1 VKVHEAVARALR
13 DNGVDTMFG
22 LLGDANMR
30 YITDYIDLEGGRYIG
45 AVDERGAVM
54 MAQGYARVGNRL
66 GVASITH
73 GPAVTNALTSLTEA
87 ARSRT
92 PIVVFTG
99 DTPAVRGHLQHI
111 DLPGLVAPTGALYQR
126 VHNPSEVFDAV
137 ATAARSALI
146 ARLPVLLD
154 VPVDLLGADV
164 DDIGTRVRAARA
176 HATSPGEDALDRAL
190 GVIASARRP
199 LVLAG
204 RGAVVAE
211 ARKELR
217 LLADILGAPVATTLL
232 AHDFFRGEPF
242 NLGVLGTL
250 AQPPAVEILAESD
263 CVIAFGAGLNRFTA
277 AEGSAFVGKTVVHV
291 DTDPAAFD
299 TFTAVDAQ
307 VLGDART
314 TAIIM
319 IEQLRAADHRPSAF
333 RSDDMARRIGD
344 HHPRSGYTDAGS
356 KTELDVRSAMIRLD
370 ELLPRDRIVVTDV
383 GRFVGAPWSFVHVQ
397 NPLDFTHSAAFGS
410 IGLGTAMGV
419 GAAAAHPDR
428 LTLTVAGD
436 GGAMMG
442 IVEFRTA
449 VRHRLPL
456 LLVVVNDGG
465 YGAEWT
471 KLRAHG
477 VDPRHALIEWPDL
490 ADVGRA
496 LGGHGLTVHTLAD
509 LEPIADHVA
518 NVQLPLL
525 VDLRVD
531 PAVDIGLLA

>member
-1 VKVHEAVARALR
+1 MPGDRRRIRIAAGSGDSDIRQLPDPPVRPNQRDDLFRSRDHRVRVVIGAAGDRRPDPHRHTGRGRTGHRRVPEGRRSRRNRHRGNRAIDQPGGGGQFRTDFHTDAPGELVKVHAAVARALR

-30 YITDYIDLEGGRYIG
+30 YISDYIDLEGGRYIG

-92 PIVVFTG
+92 PIVVLTG
-99 DTPAVRGHLQHI
+99 APPAVRGHLQHI
-111 DLPGLVAPTGALYQR
+111 DLPGLVAPTGAAYQR

-146 ARLPVLLD
+146 TRRPVLLD

-164 DDIGTRVRAARA
+164 DDSGTRARAARA

-204 RGAVVAE
+204 RGAVSAQ
-211 ARKELR
+211 ARKELL
-217 LLADILGAPVATTLL
+217 LLADTLGAPVATTLL

-299 TFTAVDAQ
+299 TFTAVAAQ

-314 TAIIM
+314 TPIIM

-344 HHPRSGYTDAGS
+344 HHPRSGYTAAGR
-356 KTELDVRSAMIRLD
+356 KTAR
-370 ELLPRDRIVVTDV
+370 
-383 GRFVGAPWSFVHVQ
+383 GRPPQ
-397 NPLDFTHSAAFGS
+397 
-410 IGLGTAMGV
+410 
-419 GAAAAHPDR
+419 
-428 LTLTVAGD
+428 
-436 GGAMMG
+436 
-442 IVEFRTA
+442 
-449 VRHRLPL
+449 
-456 LLVVVNDGG
+456 
-465 YGAEWT
+465 
-471 KLRAHG
+471 
-477 VDPRHALIEWPDL
+477 
-490 ADVGRA
+490 
-496 LGGHGLTVHTLAD
+496 
-509 LEPIADHVA
+509 
-518 NVQLPLL
+518 
-525 VDLRVD
+525 
-531 PAVDIGLLA
+531 

>member
-1 VKVHEAVARALR
+1 VKVHTAVARALR
-13 DNGVDTMFG
+13 DNGVDTLFG
-22 LLGDANMR
+22 VLGDANLR
-30 YITDYIDLEGGRYIG
+30 YITDYIDLAGGRYIG

-92 PIVVFTG
+92 PIVVLTG
-99 DTPAVRGHLQHI
+99 DTPALRGHLQHI

-137 ATAARSALI
+137 AIAARSALI
-146 ARLPVLLD
+146 TRRPVLLD
-154 VPVDLLGADV
+154 VPVDLLSADAEQ
-164 DDIGTRVRAARA
+164 IGSPARPAPA
-176 HATSPGEDALDRAL
+176 HTTSPGEDALDRAL

-204 RGAVVAE
+204 RGAVLAQ
-211 ARKELR
+211 ARKELL
-217 LLADILGAPVATTLL
+217 LLADTLGAPVATTLL

-242 NLGVLGTL
+242 NLGVLGTV

-263 CVIAFGAGLNRFTA
+263 CVIAFGASLNRFTA
-277 AEGSAFVGKTVVHV
+277 AEGSAFAGKTVVQI
-291 DTDPAAFD
+291 DTDPTAFD
-299 TFTAVDAQ
+299 SFTAVDAQ

-314 TAIIM
+314 TATIM
-319 IEQLRAADHRPSAF
+319 TEQLRAADHRPSAF
-333 RSDDMARRIGD
+333 RSDDMARRIAD
-344 HHPRSGYTDAGS
+344 YDPRAGFTDAGGN
-356 KTELDVRSAMIRLD
+356 TELDVRFAMIRLD

-383 GRFVGAPWSFVHVQ
+383 GRFVGAPWSFLHVQ
-397 NPLDFTHSAAFGS
+397 NPLDFAHSAAFGS

-428 LTLTVAGD
+428 LTLAVAGD

-442 IVEFRTA
+442 IVEFSTA
-449 VRHRLPL
+449 VRHRLPMV
-456 LLVVVNDGG
+456 LVVVNDGG

-471 KLRAHG
+471 KLRELG
-477 VDPRHALIEWPDL
+477 VDPRHALIAWPDL

-496 LGGHGLTVHTLAD
+496 LGGYGLMARTLAD
-509 LEPIADHVA
+509 LALVADHVA
-518 NVQLPLL
+518 DAKLPLL

-531 PAVDIGLLA
+531 AAVDIGLLM